1 MKGSSHNWLLIFN
14 LNIRRFFVKNRFLLA
29 ILLFVI
35 LLAAC
40 NPQPAEED
48 PTARPTPTVEEQ
60 EPGGYPAQPTTD
72 PAAPYPAAPDEA
84 WVIRPAGEQCADSL
98 AYPTSDSAVAQLE
111 EAGVT
116 ILAVE
121 EIELIVCE
129 ACGCPTSAHYRVLL
143 ADDDLSTAFTL
154 GWDREE
160 Q

>member
-1 MKGSSHNWLLIFN
+1 M
-14 LNIRRFFVKNRFLLA
+14 KNRFLLA
-29 ILLFVI
+29 LLFLVF

-40 NPQPAEED
+40 NPAPEEEE
-48 PTARPTPTVEEQ
+48 PTVRPTPTVEEQ
-60 EPGGYPAQPTTD
+60 EPDGYPAQPTTD
-72 PAAPYPAAPDEA
+72 PAAPYPAASDAET
-84 WVIRPAGEQCADSL
+84 WVIRPAGEQCAESV
-98 AYPTSDSAVAQLE
+98 AYPTPESAVAQLE

-143 ADDDLSTAFTL
+143 AGDDLSTAFAL
-154 GWDREE
+154 GWDRED